1 MYNVNVRFVSPPA
14 TIEQRTKNISNW
26 FQSVVAE
33 KTGGAITPSS
43 TPMEIRTKICEIEAQ
58 LKDAVDRGEVEDTSY
73 DYPLKH
79 TFTDGAYVREM
90 SIPAG
95 HFIVGKIHRHEHLN
109 FISKGR
115 VTVITEEGGVEE
127 IVAPATIISP
137 AGVKRLLFT
146 HEDTVWTVVHVTQEK
161 DLQKIEDTCIAKTYT
176 DMGWEQ
182 PQRLLEEK

>member
-1 MYNVNVRFVSPPA
+1 MGINVTTYKYSTNVIPVN
-14 TIEQRTKNISNW
+14 KNDRISSW
-26 FQSVVAE
+26 FQQLVAE
-33 KTGGAITPSS
+33 KTGGAVTKDLTPF
-43 TPMEIRTKICEIEAQ
+43 EIRAKICHIEEL
-58 LKDAVDRGEVEDTSY
+58 LKQAEDVDKIYE
-73 DYPLKH
+73 YPTKH
-79 TFTDGAYVREM
+79 TFTDGAYIREI

-95 HFIVGKIHRHEHLN
+95 NLVVGKIHRYEHLN

-127 IVAPATIISP
+127 LVAPVTLISP

-161 DLQKIEDTCIAKTYT
+161 DLEKIEEICIAKTYT

-182 PQRLLEEK
+182 PNILLEEK

>member
-1 MYNVNVRFVSPPA
+1 MNITVRFVNPPV
-14 TIEQRTKNISNW
+14 TQEQKTKSISNW
-26 FQSVVAE
+26 FQMVVAE
-33 KTGGAITPSS
+33 KTGSAITKGM
-43 TPMEIRTKICEIEAQ
+43 TPFEIRTKICEIEEQ
-58 LKDAVDRGEVEDTSY
+58 LKESVERGEVEDTSY

-79 TFTDGAYVREM
+79 TFTDGAYIREM
-90 SIPAG
+90 TIPAG

-109 FISKGR
+109 FISRGR

-146 HEDTVWTVVHVTQEK
+146 HEDTVWTVVHVTPEK
-161 DLQKIEDTCIAKTYT
+161 DLNKIEDSCIAKTYT

-182 PQRLLEEK
+182 PQRLLLEEK

>member
-1 MYNVNVRFVSPPA
+1 MNITVRFVSPPV
-14 TIEQRTKNISNW
+14 TIEERTKNISNW
-26 FQSVVAE
+26 FQKVVAE
-33 KTGGAITPSS
+33 KTGGPITESS
-43 TPMEIRTKICEIEAQ
+43 TPFEIRTKICEIEAQ
-58 LKDAVDRGEVEDTSY
+58 LKESVDKGEVVDTSY

-90 SIPAG
+90 TIPAG

-115 VTVITEEGGVEE
+115 VTVITEEGGIEE

-146 HEDTVWTVVHVTQEK
+146 HEETVWTVVHVTNEK
-161 DLQKIEDTCIAKTYT
+161 ELDKIEDTCIAKTYT